1 MDRKLI
7 SKLLGISEKSF
18 YRWKEERLIFKLL
31 EKYFTDKELEE
42 FLNTGKI
49 KRFEIAQNNDYLLNK
64 SIKLYKMVN
73 FKLTPLARKFFFEE
87 LKNLKSYKIEDV
99 SNIIF
104 YSIKDEDLDSNRDY
118 MNGISKISIRLD
130 LLKLFEKIDDFELEY
145 FIKNLE
151 EIKTQSNDSKV
162 SSNNRKQLELSI
174 YGVDENNISEF
185 EERFFKIEKNHFI
198 KIKTTEENDNNQ
210 TSILFDLVI
219 PLYNEKKLIKNFQII
234 EENNKLNLTM
244 DEYDIFSNLIVKMAD
259 MKFF

>member
-73 FKLTPLARKFFFEE
+73 FKLTPLSKKVFFEE

-99 SNIIF
+99 SNILF
-104 YSIKDEDLDSNRDY
+104 YSIKDEDLDSNRNY

-151 EIKTQSNDSKV
+151 EIKAQSNHTNV
-162 SSNNRKQLELSI
+162 SSNNKKQLELGL
-174 YGVDENNISEF
+174 YGVEENNILEF

-198 KIKTTEENDNNQ
+198 KIKTIEENYNNQ
-210 TSILFDLVI
+210 ISILFDLVI
-219 PLYNEKKLIKNFQII
+219 PIYNEKKLIKNFQLI
-234 EENNKLNLTM
+234 EENNKLNLTA
-244 DEYDIFSNLIVKMAD
+244 DNYNLFFKLSTKISD